1 MSTAP
6 HPANAQLQA
15 LAQAHQ
21 HGQLDRAQ
29 YRARRR
35 SVLDAARQAQGVT
48 LRNALPTAAGG
59 QSSLPGE
66 RTQQRK
72 WGRRLIAIFVSVI
85 FVTLILL
92 IFRKCTSGFD
102 PRSASDAVSCANCRV
117 IAPVR
122 TTSATG
128 HVGLAL
134 QRIVLEEMDECV

>member
-59 QSSLPGE
+59 RSSLPGE
-66 RTQQRK
+66 RTRQRK

-85 FVTLILL
+85 FVTLMLL

-117 IAPVR
+117 AAPVR

-128 HVGLAL
+128 HVGLAP
-134 QRIVLEEMDECV
+134 QRIVLGEMDECV

>member
-59 QSSLPGE
+59 QASLPG
-66 RTQQRK
+66 
-72 WGRRLIAIFVSVI
+72 
-85 FVTLILL
+85 
-92 IFRKCTSGFD
+92 SG
-102 PRSASDAVSCANCRV
+102 PGSANGVAGFSQS
-117 IAPVR
+117 
-122 TTSATG
+122 S
-128 HVGLAL
+128 
-134 QRIVLEEMDECV
+134 

>member
-72 WGRRLIAIFVSVI
+72 SGRRLIAIFVSVI

-117 IAPVR
+117 TAPVR

-128 HVGLAL
+128 HVGLAP
-134 QRIVLEEMDECV
+134 QRIVLGEMDECV

>member
-66 RTQQRK
+66 RTRQRK

-92 IFRKCTSGFD
+92 IFRKCTPGFD

-117 IAPVR
+117 TAPVR
-122 TTSATG
+122 MTSATG
-128 HVGLAL
+128 HVGLAP
-134 QRIVLEEMDECV
+134 QRIVLGEMDECV